1 MLFRFPQEESG
12 KFQKLSR
19 LWHGPYIEV
28 VEVTPTGIAGK
39 RVYTSKDDII
49 HVHLNLSYP
58 SNLTIPLLWKKVS
71 SGQALT
77 GGGGV

>member
-19 LWHGPYIEV
+19 LWHGPYIELLR
-28 VEVTPTGIAGK
+28 GIAGK

>member
-1 MLFRFPQEESG
+1 M
-12 KFQKLSR
+12 
-19 LWHGPYIEV
+19 
-28 VEVTPTGIAGK
+28 TPTGIAGK

-58 SNLTIPLLWKKVS
+58 SYLTIPLLWKKVS
-71 SGQALT
+71 GQALT

>member
-1 MLFRFPQEESG
+1 M
-12 KFQKLSR
+12 
-19 LWHGPYIEV
+19 
-28 VEVTPTGIAGK
+28 TPTGIAGK
-39 RVYTSKDDII
+39 RVYTSKDDIDII